1 MAGGGVVVVVVTES
15 TRGMG
20 TSYIERG
27 FFCKIWKD
35 EMSLRLSG
43 KRSAEVEGRKESG
56 VIVSAWEQEL
66 SKAIEHFLNLSF

>member
-1 MAGGGVVVVVVTES
+1 
-15 TRGMG
+15 
-20 TSYIERG
+20 
-27 FFCKIWKD
+27 
-35 EMSLRLSG
+35 MSLRLSG